1 MISNLVSVIIISWF
15 INWHS
20 VLQVAMPLWTGH
32 HNYRYSRSKTRTEGF
47 IFCITFCQSVS
58 TLSILSTKMQRNF
71 VLTNKLRIP
80 KTIEV
85 EPAGKASFHHICIQ
99 TRLLG
104 QYKGN
109 WPFSLVYQ
117 SRPLI
122 TALQLFL
129 VALSLLTNC
138 KSPTKFS
145 TKKKLP
151 CCPPRRCYIRC
162 KIRFTKNSKNSIK
175 YNNYRLINWHQSFCL
190 LSTIN
195 AFERPQRGDVGIVGK
210 NKATNKEARTRAEIL
225 PLMVNIL
232 M

>member
-1 MISNLVSVIIISWF
+1 MISNLVSVIIISRF

-32 HNYRYSRSKTRTEGF
+32 YNHRYSRSKTRTEGF
-47 IFCITFCQSVS
+47 IFCIIFCQSVS
-58 TLSILSTKMQRNF
+58 TLSILSMKMQRNF

-109 WPFSLVYQ
+109 WPFSLVYE

-129 VALSLLTNC
+129 VALFLLATNC

-145 TKKKLP
+145 TKKKQ
-151 CCPPRRCYIRC
+151 
-162 KIRFTKNSKNSIK
+162 NSF
-175 YNNYRLINWHQSFCL
+175 H
-190 LSTIN
+190 
-195 AFERPQRGDVGIVGK
+195 
-210 NKATNKEARTRAEIL
+210 
-225 PLMVNIL
+225 
-232 M
+232 

>member
-1 MISNLVSVIIISWF
+1 MISNLVSVIITSRF

-32 HNYRYSRSKTRTEGF
+32 HNHRYSRSKTIIEGF
-47 IFCITFCQSVS
+47 IFCTTFCQW
-58 TLSILSTKMQRNF
+58 ILSAKMQRNF
-71 VLTNKLRIP
+71 VLTNNLRIP
-80 KTIEV
+80 KTNEV
-85 EPAGKASFHHICIQ
+85 APAGKASFHDICIQ

-109 WPFSLVYQ
+109 GPFRRVYE

-129 VALSLLTNC
+129 VALFLLSINC

-151 CCPPRRCYIRC
+151 CCPPSPMLYQMQ
-162 KIRFTKNSKNSIK
+162 NSF
-175 YNNYRLINWHQSFCL
+175 H
-190 LSTIN
+190 
-195 AFERPQRGDVGIVGK
+195 
-210 NKATNKEARTRAEIL
+210 
-225 PLMVNIL
+225 
-232 M
+232 